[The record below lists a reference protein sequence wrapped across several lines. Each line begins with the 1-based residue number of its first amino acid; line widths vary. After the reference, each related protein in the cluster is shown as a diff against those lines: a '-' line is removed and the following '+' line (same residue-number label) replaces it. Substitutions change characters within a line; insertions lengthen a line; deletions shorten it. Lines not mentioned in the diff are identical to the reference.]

1 MGEFMEYN
9 NLIYDEEVIKKFLA
23 IMPEATPLETYFISL
38 SARNKYL
45 TEEERVEYG
54 LGRTEMFHQQIVRHK
69 DEIVKYIRRME
80 TPSAAFTTK
89 LGKPIP
95 SKTIVCYIN
104 LFCSSTVKALE
115 EFNSL
120 MNRNLVQ
127 LAVNSIE
134 GKSNID
140 AMKAINKAPK
150 ALIDCY
156 QRARGSS
163 KFIDVDFD
171 IPKSANLLVNIFCD
185 NLAKKG
191 VKSWVVDT
199 KSGFHV
205 LLHRATLKHNFNL
218 DIDETRKAASIIAK
232 DENWGKWE
240 VEKNENLMIA
250 LPGTIQGGHK
260 VSFYEYPW
268 EDWKQY
274 VIIKARIRNKASNEI

>member
-1 MGEFMEYN
+1 MEFN
-9 NLIYDEEVIKKFLA
+9 NLIYDEQVVKDFLA

-54 LGRTEMFHQQIVRHK
+54 LGRTEMFHQQIIRNK
-69 DEIVKYIRRME
+69 EDIVKYVRRCE

-104 LFCSSTVKALE
+104 LFCSSTIKALE
-115 EFNSL
+115 EFNTI
-120 MNRNLVQ
+120 MNRNMVQ
-127 LAVNSIE
+127 LATNSIE

-150 ALIDCY
+150 TLIDCY
-156 QRARGSS
+156 QRAKGTS

-171 IPKSANLLVNIFCD
+171 IPKSASYLVDTFCKV
-185 NLAKKG
+185 LAEKG
-191 VKSWVVDT
+191 VRSWIVNT

-205 LLHRATLKHNFNL
+205 LLDRSTLKHNFNV
-218 DIDETRKAASIIAK
+218 DIDSIRSAAAIIA
-232 DENWGKWE
+232 DEEGWEKWE

-260 VSFYEYPW
+260 VSFKEF
-268 EDWKQY
+268 
-274 VIIKARIRNKASNEI
+274 SL